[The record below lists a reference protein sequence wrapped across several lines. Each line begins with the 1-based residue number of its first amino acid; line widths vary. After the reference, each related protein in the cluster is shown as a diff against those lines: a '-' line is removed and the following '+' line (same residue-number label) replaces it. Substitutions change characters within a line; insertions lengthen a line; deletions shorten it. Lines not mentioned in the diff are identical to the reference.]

1 MKLDSYSKNSQLI
14 FIVFIILLATQYF
27 GGYLLSG
34 LNFAYPTDD
43 VYSQMSIA
51 HNIESNG
58 IWGVMEG
65 QFSSSSNYLLY
76 TIMIAVHYF
85 IGIDSIFVPLIFN
98 IIASFGAIYAFGK
111 CLSAAGVSS
120 NKFMVFGILFIFAL
134 PLHYLA
140 YLGLG
145 YTLHIWLLLLLLSK
159 SIVYIVKDDHKLK
172 GIFSIS
178 ILASLATLASYSTIF
193 VLLTL
198 AVIFLIK
205 KQLSNAI
212 VFGLISFSFVTLFG
226 VYSVVSGGYF
236 IPNEYMLII
245 ADLKFAEQGVFYYL
259 TNGISLLITNPETG
273 IGLIFAIISLIY
285 SAKTKKNEFIFWVS
299 IITIV
304 SYVLH
309 SAFLPLN
316 RLGMCEVYLTALA
329 LVCFSYLSNQ
339 IFYNKKYN
347 FAIIIVMIS
356 YLALRTFPLVYESRF
371 DLNNTYNL
379 DIQVTEFINESLQ
392 EIPVVVSS
400 PGVVSYYTDNKF
412 FDLSMKESSQMLDHY
427 IENGNLNEDVIAIS
441 ADNISAQLA
450 IYSEEYNLARIPR
463 EWVKLAT
470 WTLKNGRN
478 GERSKIDFYNISFKE
493 ETLLTSLKEF
503 ESQLPEKV
511 KVNYYIDPP
520 GEKLQVLP
528 FLRNGRY

>member
-1 MKLDSYSKNSQLI
+1 MS
-14 FIVFIILLATQYF
+14 LAR
-27 GGYLLSG
+27 
-34 LNFAYPTDD
+34 NF
-43 VYSQMSIA
+43 
-51 HNIESNG
+51 ESEG
-58 IWGVMEG
+58 IWGVMDG
-65 QFSSSSNYLLY
+65 QFSSSSNYVLY
-76 TIMIAVHYF
+76 TLMIAIHYF
-85 IGIDSIFVPLIFN
+85 VGLDSIFVPLLFN
-98 IIASFGAIYAFGK
+98 IIASLGAIYAFGK

-120 NKFMVFGILFIFAL
+120 NKFMVFGALFLFAI

-140 YLGLG
+140 YMGLG

-159 SIVYIVKDDHKLK
+159 SVSYIVKDDHKLK

-198 AVIFLIK
+198 VIVFLIK

-212 VFGLISFSFVTLFG
+212 VFGLISFFLVTIFG

-245 ADLKFAEQGVFYYL
+245 ADMKSAEQGIFYYL
-259 TNGISLLITNPETG
+259 TNWISVLVTNPETG
-273 IGLIFAIISLIY
+273 IGLIFAVISLIH
-285 SAKTKKNEFIFWVS
+285 SAKTKKNEFMFWVS

-304 SYVLH
+304 SYVMH
-309 SAFLPLN
+309 AVFLPLN

-347 FAIIIVMIS
+347 FAIIIVMIV

-379 DIQVTEFINESLQ
+379 DIQITEFINESVQ
-392 EIPVVVSS
+392 ETPVVVSS

-412 FDLSMKESSQMLDHY
+412 FDLSMKESSQMLDYY
-427 IENGNLNEDVIAIS
+427 IENGNLIEDVIAIS
-441 ADNISAQLA
+441 ADNISAQIA
-450 IYSEEYNLARIPR
+450 IFSEVYNKARIPR

-470 WTLKNGRN
+470 WTIENGRN
-478 GERSKIDFYNISFKE
+478 GKKSKVDFYNISFKE
-493 ETLLTSLKEF
+493 ETLLSALKEF

-511 KVNYYIDPP
+511 KVKYYIEPP
-520 GEKLQVLP
+520 RENLQVIP